1 MSEKI
6 PEPEVFLVE
15 GHQIKGYELLKRMV
29 SRANSSSGRVVLP
42 ATWIGATVKVVL
54 GGEIYDDYVRPGGN
68 QGRLNVKIKYHQSEA
83 IVIRTSE

>member
-1 MSEKI
+1 MSQDI
-6 PEPEVFLVE
+6 PEPEVFSVE
-15 GHQIKGYELLKRMV
+15 GHHIRGYELLKRKV
-29 SRANSSSGRVVLP
+29 SKANSSSGRVVLP

-68 QGRLNVKIKYHQSEA
+68 QGRLNVKIKHHQSEA